1 MSSSLIRDAP
11 EISDALGA
19 TAGVSGIGLAVV
31 DESIII
37 GMYGVALL
45 LSTYRNRRLRHR
57 LT

>member
-1 MSSSLIRDAP
+1 MSSPVISDVP

-19 TAGVSGIGLAVV
+19 TAGVSGIGLAVA
-31 DESIII
+31 DESIVI

-57 LT
+57 LE